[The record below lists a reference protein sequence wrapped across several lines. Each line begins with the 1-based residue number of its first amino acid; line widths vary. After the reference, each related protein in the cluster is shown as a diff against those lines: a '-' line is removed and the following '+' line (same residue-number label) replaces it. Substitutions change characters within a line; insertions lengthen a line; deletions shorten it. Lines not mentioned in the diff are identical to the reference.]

1 MSVDLR
7 KTLIHAHTGKA
18 ELDELAHCVGE
29 QLPVDYNATDIATDI
44 ATIACKTLV
53 GLKHYKNQP
62 NMQALTAYLAQGGN
76 PLQLGAQLVDV
87 FQQDAPGFAQEYAAT
102 SKLFFGV

>member
-7 KTLIHAHTGKA
+7 KTLIHARTGKT
-18 ELDELAHCVGE
+18 ELDELAHYVGE
-29 QLPVDYNATDIATDI
+29 QLPVDYNATDI

-87 FQQDAPGFAQEYAAT
+87 FQQDAPDFAQEYAAT

>member
-29 QLPVDYNATDIATDI
+29 QLPVDYSAIDI
-44 ATIACKTLV
+44 ATIACNTLV
-53 GLKHYKNQP
+53 SLNHHKNQP
-62 NMQALTAYLAQGGN
+62 NMQAVVVYLARGGD
-76 PLQLGAQLVDV
+76 PLQLGAKLVDV
-87 FQQDAPGFAQEYAAT
+87 FQQDAPDFAQEYAAT